1 MIGPSNALSLAASV
15 VVSAAAVVV
24 SAVVAAAS
32 VAAVVAVLLELPEQP
47 ASPITAMPSANK
59 TAADFFITFYSPFLY
74 PNLTDHLCCFTCF
87 P

>member
-15 VVSAAAVVV
+15 AVSAAAVVV
-24 SAVVAAAS
+24 SAVVAAP
-32 VAAVVAVLLELPEQP
+32 VAAVVAALLDFPEQP